1 MASANQPGKTSSG
14 STKCL
19 FSQSIGRLIRK
30 KHTELESAK
39 AADVKT
45 QPPATMIPPPTPILI
60 KKKKV
65 AFLDDKGKEEEIIE
79 KITVD
84 TVLVVK
90 VQPDMVKPLI
100 EVVPAAKE
108 EIKPVLKPQVEK
120 TEDIAKPEKQD
131 IVQTEPVKVVDIL
144 KNSVSDVQKDEDE
157 YTYVE
162 VEVDEDD
169 EYDEDGT
176 TGLEGSNSSN
186 IIEAQSP
193 LPQIVSPLISAV
205 LDEDRSLDDKNKLR
219 MPPPIR
225 SGSSK
230 IVRTLSSL
238 SKIKEEVKKEE
249 IKIVSEVKIDMIKK
263 EEIKTPVTPVLIAKE
278 EIEPVSEIKVSVSS
292 LAKSFE
298 KVSEPSVKTQVQVVT
313 KKPSQETKLQRVGS
327 KPSPTKTLDTI
338 EASIKGHTEE
348 DKANLVDQLVK
359 STGQPIKRI
368 IIEYG
373 DL

>member
-1 MASANQPGKTSSG
+1 MSFQPIHRSSYSKETHRTRIRKGCGCQDTASRYYDTSSN
-14 STKCL
+14 THL
-19 FSQSIGRLIRK
+19 NQ
-30 KHTELESAK
+30 EE
-39 AADVKT
+39 
-45 QPPATMIPPPTPILI
+45 
-60 KKKKV
+60 KV